1 MLMVSVVP
9 RKAGIKIPVL
19 KPRLNVVLPL
29 LQIVPPVSARR
40 RLVLVTVPEIKAV
53 LISCLCFVNK
63 TPLRFELFGF
73 CETVQGRRGF
83 LYVKNAPVRKRI

>member
-53 LISCLCFVNK
+53 LISCLCF
-63 TPLRFELFGF
+63 G
-73 CETVQGRRGF
+73 
-83 LYVKNAPVRKRI
+83 